1 MTRPP
6 VHRLLHLSFLAA
18 ALFFAGCSTPSRT
31 TVNNNNPIYSRPT
44 PTPSVPV
51 YTTQTNPGSSTDIPI
66 VRGGSRI
73 VNNKSYAGIHVTL
86 DYYSN
91 KSEGPVIRDTPPK
104 KTMAYIAGLRAG
116 DLLISVNNYSMLDRC
131 SLSNALKDKAPKE
144 SVPIRIKRGTS
155 YLSGAIILE
164 ELVST
169 SGC

>member
-1 MTRPP
+1 MTKPP
-6 VHRLLHLSFLAA
+6 VHRLLHLSFWAA
-18 ALFFAGCSTPSRT
+18 ALFSAGCSTPPGATS
-31 TVNNNNPIYSRPT
+31 NQNPVYSRPT

-51 YTTQTNPGSSTDIPI
+51 YTTPTNPGSSTDIPI
-66 VRGGSRI
+66 VRGSSRI
-73 VNNKSYAGIHVTL
+73 VNTKSYAGIHVTL

-91 KSEGPVIRDTPPK
+91 TSEGPVIRDTPPK
-104 KTMAYIAGLRAG
+104 KTMAYIVGLRAG
-116 DLLISVNNYSMLDRC
+116 DLLISVNNFSIIDRC

-155 YLSGAIILE
+155 YLSGSIILE